1 MRGALRRLAQRLDFR
16 TIQVW
21 PKETGRW
28 FAGRFIRQALLTRDG
43 RALLVSST
51 AGVVRIE
58 L

>member
-28 FAGRFIRQALLTRDG
+28 F
-43 RALLVSST
+43 
-51 AGVVRIE
+51 VVNSQQ
-58 L
+58 